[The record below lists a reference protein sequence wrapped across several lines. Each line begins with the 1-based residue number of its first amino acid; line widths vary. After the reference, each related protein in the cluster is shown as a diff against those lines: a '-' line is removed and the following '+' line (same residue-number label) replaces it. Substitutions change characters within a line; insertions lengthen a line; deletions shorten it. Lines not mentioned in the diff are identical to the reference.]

1 MGGWVDGRMKV
12 ASVASVVWVASA
24 AAVSQTWTPQT
35 SGVTVT
41 FRGVSAVDAEVA
53 WVSGSRG
60 TVLRTMD
67 GGATWATQFVSQDQ
81 DAFFDAMA
89 FWDEQRGL
97 AFSDSATGRHTAR
110 RRKRSTT

>member
-1 MGGWVDGRMKV
+1 MFFRIMTT
-12 ASVASVVWVASA
+12 SPSCLVVSLLLALQPS
-24 AAVSQTWTPQT
+24 WTPQT
-35 SGVTVT
+35 TGVTVT
-41 FRGVSAVDAEVA
+41 FRGVSAVNAEVA

-97 AFSDSATGRHTAR
+97 AFSDSATGRHTGR